1 MNINEELREKDLK
14 NLVKNVFEIDN
25 YKSKIGDDRDTVV
38 LSFTVDSNDPAKD
51 LENFLEMGYEFI
63 LDSEATTG
71 ELDDGKYRVFAE
83 LERNKHVPDQ
93 IMEMLDGLSK
103 LTGIDDFRFRYH
115 REFKSLEATKENLE
129 MKIPLDGDAYDNA
142 IQTEGLNNFSKFFSN
157 SYIDDIKLLGETITF
172 KRIHKDPINFKIV
185 DFGSKDEMHTQ
196 TKGPIM
202 LEGNGMAETIYLT
215 KYIGNY
221 NINKIGTKFILE
233 KEGYALILEK
243 ANGGF

>member
-1 MNINEELREKDLK
+1 MNINEALREKDLK

-25 YKSKIGDDRDTVV
+25 YQSKIGDDRDTVV
-38 LSFTVDSNDPAKD
+38 LTFAVDSRDPAKD
-51 LENFLEMGYEFI
+51 LENFLEMGYDFI

-83 LERNKHVPDQ
+83 LERGKHIPDQ

-103 LTGIDDFRFRYH
+103 LTGIDTFRFRYH
-115 REFKSLEATKENLE
+115 REFKSMEATKENLE
-129 MKIPLDGDAYDNA
+129 MKIPLDGDAYDTA

-185 DFGSKDEMHTQ
+185 DFGSKQDMHEQ

-215 KYIGNY
+215 KYIGNF
-221 NINKIGTKFILE
+221 NINKVGTKFILE
-233 KEGYALILEK
+233 NNGYALILEK
-243 ANGGF
+243 THGGF

>member
-1 MNINEELREKDLK
+1 MNIIESLREKDLK
-14 NLVKNVFEIDN
+14 NLVKNIFEIDN
-25 YKSKIGDDRDTVV
+25 YKSKIGDDRETVV
-38 LSFTVDSNDPAKD
+38 LTFTVDSRDPAKD
-51 LENFLEMGYEFI
+51 LESFLEMGYEFI

-83 LERNKHVPDQ
+83 LERSKHVPEQ

-115 REFKSLEATKENLE
+115 KEFKSQEATLENL
-129 MKIPLDGDAYDNA
+129 KKAIPLDGDSYDTA
-142 IQTEGLNNFSKFFSN
+142 IQTEGLNNFSKFFSS
-157 SYIDDIKLLGETITF
+157 SYVDDIKLLSETITL
-172 KRIHKDPINFKIV
+172 KRIHKDPITLKIV
-185 DFGSKDEMHTQ
+185 DFGSKEEMHKQ

-221 NINKIGTKFILE
+221 NINKVGTKFILE
-233 KEGYALILEK
+233 KDGYALILEK
-243 ANGGF
+243 AHGGF

>member
-1 MNINEELREKDLK
+1 MNINEALREKDLK

-25 YKSKIGDDRDTVV
+25 YQSKIGDDRDTVV
-38 LSFTVDSNDPAKD
+38 LTFTVDSRDPAKD
-51 LENFLEMGYEFI
+51 LENFLEMGYDFI

-83 LERNKHVPDQ
+83 LERSKHVPEQ
-93 IMEMLDGLSK
+93 IVEMLNGLSN
-103 LTGIDDFRFRYH
+103 LTGIDTFRFRYH
-115 REFKSLEATKENLE
+115 KEFKSQEATLENLE
-129 MKIPLDGDAYDNA
+129 KTIPLDGDAYDNA
-142 IQTEGLNNFSKFFSN
+142 IQTEGLNNFSKFFSS
-157 SYIDDIKLLGETITF
+157 SYIDDIKLLGETITL

-185 DFGSKDEMHTQ
+185 DFGSKQDMHEQ

-221 NINKIGTKFILE
+221 NINKVGTKFILE

>member
-1 MNINEELREKDLK
+1 LT
-14 NLVKNVFEIDN
+14 FA
-25 YKSKIGDDRDTVV
+25 
-38 LSFTVDSNDPAKD
+38 VDSRDPAKD
-51 LENFLEMGYEFI
+51 LENFLEMGYDFI

-83 LERNKHVPDQ
+83 LERGKHIPDQ

-103 LTGIDDFRFRYH
+103 LTGIDTFRFRYH
-115 REFKSLEATKENLE
+115 REFKSMEATKENLE
-129 MKIPLDGDAYDNA
+129 MKIPLDGDAYDTA

-185 DFGSKDEMHTQ
+185 DFGSKQDMHEQ

-215 KYIGNY
+215 KYIGNF
-221 NINKIGTKFILE
+221 NINKVGTKFILE
-233 KEGYALILEK
+233 NNGYALILEK
-243 ANGGF
+243 THGGF

>member
-1 MNINEELREKDLK
+1 MNINEALREKDLK

-25 YKSKIGDDRDTVV
+25 YQSKIGDDRDTVV
-38 LSFTVDSNDPAKD
+38 LTFTVDSRDPAKD
-51 LENFLEMGYEFI
+51 LENFLEMGYDFI

-83 LERNKHVPDQ
+83 LERSKHVPEQ

-103 LTGIDDFRFRYH
+103 LTGISNFRFRYH
-115 REFKSLEATKENLE
+115 REFKSMEATLENLE

-157 SYIDDIKLLGETITF
+157 SYIDDIKLLGETITL

-185 DFGSKDEMHTQ
+185 DFGSKQDMHEQ

-221 NINKIGTKFILE
+221 NINKVGTKFILE

>member
-1 MNINEELREKDLK
+1 MNINEALREKDLK

-25 YKSKIGDDRDTVV
+25 YQSKIGDDRDTVV
-38 LSFTVDSNDPAKD
+38 LAFTVDSRDPAKD
-51 LENFLEMGYEFI
+51 LENFLEMGYDFI

-83 LERNKHVPDQ
+83 LERGKHVPEQ

-103 LTGIDDFRFRYH
+103 LTGIDNFRFRYH
-115 REFKSLEATKENLE
+115 REFKSMEATLENLE
-129 MKIPLDGDAYDNA
+129 MKIPLDGDSYDNA

-185 DFGSKDEMHTQ
+185 DFGSKQEMHEQ

-215 KYIGNY
+215 KYIGNF
-221 NINKIGTKFILE
+221 NINKVGTKFILE
-233 KEGYALILEK
+233 NNGYALILEK

>member
-1 MNINEELREKDLK
+1 MNINESLREKDLK

-25 YKSKIGDDRDTVV
+25 YRSKVGDDRDTVV
-38 LSFTVDSNDPAKD
+38 LTFTVDSRDPAKD
-51 LENFLEMGYEFI
+51 LESFLEMGYDFI

-83 LERNKHVPDQ
+83 LERGKHIPDQ

-115 REFKSLEATKENLE
+115 KEFKSQEATLKNLE
-129 MKIPLDGDAYDNA
+129 KAIPLDGDAYDIA
-142 IQTEGLNNFSKFFSN
+142 IQTEGLNNFSKFFSS
-157 SYIDDIKLLGETITF
+157 SYIDDIKLLSETLTL

-185 DFGSKDEMHTQ
+185 DFGSKQEMHEQ

-221 NINKIGTKFILE
+221 NINKVGTKFILE
-233 KEGYALILEK
+233 KDGYALILEK
-243 ANGGF
+243 AHGGF

>member
-1 MNINEELREKDLK
+1 MNINEALREKDLK

-103 LTGIDDFRFRYH
+103 LTGIDNFRFRYH

-129 MKIPLDGDAYDNA
+129 MKIPLDSDAYDNA

-172 KRIHKDPINFKIV
+172 KRIHKDPINFKII
-185 DFGSKDEMHTQ
+185 DFGFKDDMHTQ

-243 ANGGF
+243 ANGRF